1 MHIQVTG
8 KQIDVGEALR
18 THVEERFTLA
28 VSKYAENAIDSTVTF
43 SRDRHEIVC
52 DALTHLS
59 TGMVG
64 KATGRAA
71 DPYAAAEGACDRL
84 EKQLRR
90 YKRRLKDHHKAR
102 KEPIPALE
110 AEGYVLQGDY
120 GDGHDGAAETEE
132 PEGLEPLVIAEMRHP
147 VQTLSVGEAVMQMEM
162 ADERFLLFNSISHGG
177 LNVVFR
183 RPDGNIGWIDPK
195 NLPDRRS

>member
-8 KQIDVGEALR
+8 KQIDVGDALR
-18 THVEERFTLA
+18 THVEDRFTAA
-28 VSKYAENAIDSTVTF
+28 VSKYAENPIDSTVTF
-43 SRDRHEIVC
+43 SRDRHETVC
-52 DALTHLS
+52 DAMVHLS
-59 TGMVG
+59 TGMVAKATG
-64 KATGRAA
+64 KAT

-102 KEPIPALE
+102 KEPVPAME
-110 AEGYVLQGDY
+110 AEAYVLQSY
-120 GDGHDGAAETEE
+120 SDGHDEADGPEE

-147 VQTLSVGEAVMQMEM
+147 VHTLSVGEAVMRMEM
-162 ADERFLLFNSISHGG
+162 ADEHFLLFNNDSHGG

-183 RPDGNIGWIDPK
+183 RPDGNIGWIAPK
-195 NLPDRRS
+195 NLAARGS